1 MLDEVEMYEP
11 DGKENETPDQ
21 MDPQSGV
28 RSGRNSSSSAIRLE
42 MGSASTG
49 GRAKNI
55 VRTLPSSIVD
65 KGFEEV
71 VKELGRLLSSD
82 CVAGR
87 MRALTEL
94 RSLRIRPGQD
104 VADFCVVLENLSRR
118 ANPESAGEARSL
130 ENAQILLENLREW
143 PEHVQLISVLHRAS
157 PENACDEVKQLALSI
172 EQSRALV
179 EASQYRRVG
188 KPVEWK
194 TRKSIYSRRTGGEPD
209 SHKRTEVESA
219 GSMNRQAGRLPQYPV
234 VSESRPVVEEAVR
247 KCFNCAQTGHFA
259 RECPRKRAKVQKI
272 GSKGGSKA
280 NDRGLVSEIIRAA
293 RSCGVKTRK
302 QGRGESAERVGQLMR
317 KKVKLLGMTASALID
332 SGSMVSIIPITLLEK
347 AQANGFD
354 VDALPTFSAKELGPV
369 YDASGNEMKIV
380 GAVTLEVTL
389 EGGGKDEV
397 TFHITPLPQD
407 EVLLGMNSLQKLGV
421 RISIIGSNAEEASGC
436 PKGKGT
442 DLNKVEVAKVTRRAY
457 VPPHTSAMIEVDCR
471 ETGPEERVLWTS
483 RKEVASGIFK
493 VCDKGTAIPVHN
505 DGDTAIVFKVGEEVG
520 EWSTEKWNEK
530 WEDLN
535 PLLLDSGYRAVNKEE
550 RRQQLMQQLEES

>member
-1 MLDEVEMYEP
+1 
-11 DGKENETPDQ
+11 
-21 MDPQSGV
+21 
-28 RSGRNSSSSAIRLE
+28 
-42 MGSASTG
+42 
-49 GRAKNI
+49 
-55 VRTLPSSIVD
+55 
-65 KGFEEV
+65 
-71 VKELGRLLSSD
+71 
-82 CVAGR
+82 
-87 MRALTEL
+87 
-94 RSLRIRPGQD
+94 
-104 VADFCVVLENLSRR
+104 
-118 ANPESAGEARSL
+118 
-130 ENAQILLENLREW
+130 
-143 PEHVQLISVLHRAS
+143 
-157 PENACDEVKQLALSI
+157 
-172 EQSRALV
+172 
-179 EASQYRRVG
+179 
-188 KPVEWK
+188 
-194 TRKSIYSRRTGGEPD
+194 
-209 SHKRTEVESA
+209 
-219 GSMNRQAGRLPQYPV
+219 
-234 VSESRPVVEEAVR
+234 
-247 KCFNCAQTGHFA
+247 
-259 RECPRKRAKVQKI
+259 
-272 GSKGGSKA
+272 
-280 NDRGLVSEIIRAA
+280 
-293 RSCGVKTRK
+293 
-302 QGRGESAERVGQLMR
+302 
-317 KKVKLLGMTASALID
+317 MTASALID

-550 RRQQLMQQLEES
+550 RRQQLMQQLEESSGNGQLDDELVSVLRENEDAFAVSEKELSRTTLTEMDIDTAEHPPVTLKARPVPLSIRPMLRELLEDLQKRDIIEKSSSPWAFPIVLVEKKDGSLRLCVDYRELNKKIKQDSYPLPTIEAILQSLAGKKFFSTLDLCSGYWQIPLSKTAKEKSAFTTPEGLFQFKVTPFGLSTSPAVFQRLMDNVLHDLLGKEVFCYIDDIIICTETKARHLELLGKVCEKLKGAGLRLKAKKCV